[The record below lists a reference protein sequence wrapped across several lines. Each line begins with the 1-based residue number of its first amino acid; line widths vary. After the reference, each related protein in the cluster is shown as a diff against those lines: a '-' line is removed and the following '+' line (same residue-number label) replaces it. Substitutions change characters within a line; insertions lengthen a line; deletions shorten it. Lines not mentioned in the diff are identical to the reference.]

1 MENRNGC
8 TVASRYSEGVAGEL
22 HLDPELA
29 EVVERGRKLLAEMGV
44 WPSRAPARPLAPT
57 IPPEAAKALLA
68 WKRDGGYDEAVARI
82 GAEDPDLADQ

>member
-1 MENRNGC
+1 MA
-8 TVASRYSEGVAGEL
+8 TEL

-29 EVVERGRKLLAEMGV
+29 EVVERGRTLLAEMGV
-44 WPSRAPARPLAPT
+44 WPSRAPARPQAPT
-57 IPPEAAKALLA
+57 IPPEAAKALLD

>member
-1 MENRNGC
+1 M
-8 TVASRYSEGVAGEL
+8 ASEL

-29 EVVERGRKLLAEMGV
+29 EVVERSRKLLAEMGV

-57 IPPEAAKALLA
+57 IPPEAAKVLSD
-68 WKRDGGYDEAVARI
+68 WKRDGSYDEAVARM

>member
-1 MENRNGC
+1 M
-8 TVASRYSEGVAGEL
+8 ASEYSEDMATEL

-57 IPPEAAKALLA
+57 IPSEAVKALLE
-68 WKRDGGYDEAVARI
+68 WKRDGGYDEAVARM
-82 GAEDPDLADQ
+82 GAEDSDLADQ

>member
-1 MENRNGC
+1 M
-8 TVASRYSEGVAGEL
+8 ASHYSEGVAGEL

-57 IPPEAAKALLA
+57 IPPDAAKALLA
-68 WKRDGGYDEAVARI
+68 WKRDGGYDGAVARI